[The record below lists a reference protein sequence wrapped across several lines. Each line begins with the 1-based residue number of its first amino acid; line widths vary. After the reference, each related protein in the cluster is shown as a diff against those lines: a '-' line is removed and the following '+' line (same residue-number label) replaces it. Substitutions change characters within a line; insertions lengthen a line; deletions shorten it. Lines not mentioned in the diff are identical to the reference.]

1 MIEKVVCKVVDRNKY
16 DPVIDFLCLI
26 GSHYNECRSERS
38 IQEIRC
44 VKGSFDIK
52 LMFVGHFNAGKS
64 SLPNGL
70 IERPGFLKEAQLP
83 QTAVAAELRCDETE
97 RSFAYRRNGAREPL
111 TERAACAPNEYGH
124 LEYRLPAPGLRQ
136 VSNYTI
142 FLNVCVF
149 DGKEFL
155 PKAATPMTAAL
166 TKITY
171 SETPKAVVHFY
182 NQEDWDKVL
191 RESEKYDAGLKRDYE
206 AYCRQQERLQMQSQ
220 AS

>member
-1 MIEKVVCKVVDRNKY
+1 M
-16 DPVIDFLCLI
+16 
-26 GSHYNECRSERS
+26 
-38 IQEIRC
+38 
-44 VKGSFDIK
+44 
-52 LMFVGHFNAGKS
+52 
-64 SLPNGL
+64 
-70 IERPGFLKEAQLP
+70 
-83 QTAVAAELRCDETE
+83 
-97 RSFAYRRNGAREPL
+97 
-111 TERAACAPNEYGH
+111 
-124 LEYRLPAPGLRQ
+124 RQ
-136 VSNYTI
+136 VSDYTI

-206 AYCRQQERLQMQSQ
+206 AYCRQQERLQVQSQ